1 MFPSRWSEGDFR
13 VGSQQRIDRNN
24 AYLAAS
30 LVGYALELKAENILM
45 RDRGPRDMVQA
56 RQVAMYLTH
65 VGLEMSL
72 SRVANAFERDRS
84 TVAHACHKIEE
95 MRDEAEFDAWIET
108 LEKGLMTVAPLIEP
122 GA

>member
-24 AYLAAS
+24 AYLAAR

>member
-1 MFPSRWSEGDFR
+1 
-13 VGSQQRIDRNN
+13 VGTQQRMDRNN

-45 RDRGPRDMVQA
+45 SDRGPRDMVQA
-56 RQVAMYLTH
+56 RQVAMYLSH

-95 MRDEAEFDAWIET
+95 MRDEAKFDAWLDT
-108 LEKGLMTVAPLIEP
+108 LERGITTVAPLSEP
-122 GA
+122 SA

>member
-1 MFPSRWSEGDFR
+1 M
-13 VGSQQRIDRNN
+13 GSQQRIDKNH

-30 LVGYALELKAENILM
+30 LVGYALELKAENILVP
-45 RDRGPRDMVQA
+45 DRGSREMVQA
-56 RQVAMYLTH
+56 RQVAMYLSH

-95 MRDEAEFDAWIET
+95 MRDEAKFDAWLEALET
-108 LEKGLMTVAPLIEP
+108 GLMTVAPLIEP
-122 GA
+122 AT

>member
-1 MFPSRWSEGDFR
+1 
-13 VGSQQRIDRNN
+13 VGSQQRIDKNN

-30 LVGYALELKAENILM
+30 LVGYALELKADKILEP
-45 RDRGPRDMVQA
+45 DRGPRDMVQA

-72 SRVANAFERDRS
+72 SRVAYAFDRDRS

-95 MRDEAEFDAWIET
+95 MRDEAEFDAWLET
-108 LEKGLMTVAPLIEP
+108 LEKGLVTVAPLSEST
-122 GA
+122 A

>member
-1 MFPSRWSEGDFR
+1 MFLSRWSEGDFR

-72 SRVANAFERDRS
+72 SRVASAFARDRS
-84 TVAHACHKIEE
+84 TVAHACHRIEE
-95 MRDEAEFDAWIET
+95 MRDEADFDAWLDR
-108 LEKGLMTVAPLIEP
+108 LEEGLTAIAPLKEI
-122 GA
+122 AA